1 MHDSCDI
8 TWPDQRKKAR
18 HLVVFT
24 FAVMIVAIWHLLHRV
39 EWNPWCRNHEVV
51 YVKVTQQQD
60 SPLTSSDVEAG

>member
-1 MHDSCDI
+1 
-8 TWPDQRKKAR
+8 
-18 HLVVFT
+18 VVFT